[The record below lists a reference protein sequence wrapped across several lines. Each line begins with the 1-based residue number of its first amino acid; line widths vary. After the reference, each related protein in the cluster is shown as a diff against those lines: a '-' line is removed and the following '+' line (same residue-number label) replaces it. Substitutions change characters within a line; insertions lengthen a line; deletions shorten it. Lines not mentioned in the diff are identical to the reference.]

1 VACRAGNA
9 FLRPKYA
16 KVDTRASDAEHPPTA
31 YLVLTL
37 QLSEEAVD
45 VPVIDVIRAV
55 RQAAV
60 GLAAS
65 RGEQPALRDVERA
78 ARRHLGMT
86 G

>member
-1 VACRAGNA
+1 MSTGDHGDDHPSTA
-9 FLRPKYA
+9 F
-16 KVDTRASDAEHPPTA
+16 
-31 YLVLTL
+31 LVLTL
-37 QLSEEAVD
+37 KLSGEAVD

-55 RQAAV
+55 RKAAV

-65 RGEQPALRDVERA
+65 RGEQPGLHDVELA

>member
-1 VACRAGNA
+1 MYVSTGEHDEDHPSTA
-9 FLRPKYA
+9 F
-16 KVDTRASDAEHPPTA
+16 
-31 YLVLTL
+31 LVLTL
-37 QLSEEAVD
+37 KLSEEATN

-55 RQAAV
+55 RKAAV

-65 RGEQPALRDVERA
+65 RGEQPGLQDVERA